1 MPSLLCGKVAAL
13 IVCVNPNLYRPYV
26 TYSKKGVPM
35 LYVRLSLALYG
46 MLRAALLF
54 YKRPRKDPKNM
65 GLNINPY
72 NSYLADINAN
82 GAQCTVCWYVDDLK
96 VVHVDEAVITALSLK
111 LVDLYKRSLKPHC
124 SKVLDY
130 LGMDLD
136 YGS

>member
-1 MPSLLCGKVAAL
+1 
-13 IVCVNPNLYRPYV
+13 
-26 TYSKKGVPM
+26 
-35 LYVRLSLALYG
+35 
-46 MLRAALLF
+46 
-54 YKRPRKDPKNM
+54 
-65 GLNINPY
+65 
-72 NSYLADINAN
+72 
-82 GAQCTVCWYVDDLK
+82 VDDLK